1 MIITDDGYSLLY
13 ERRKNKITVRLPQT
27 VYTLTDT
34 YALTDTAN
42 AVADRKIDVPEGDLA
57 VLLTVVRLLFRKEEA
72 K

>member
-1 MIITDDGYSLLY
+1 MIITDDGYSLQY
-13 ERRKNKITVRLPQT
+13 EMRKNKITVLLPQT

-34 YALTDTAN
+34 YALTDTVN
-42 AVADRKIDVPEGDLA
+42 PIADRKIDVPEKDLA